1 MSRASMRRGLEL
13 TLRGFS
19 FVYLIAIIVGI
30 VVYKALFIKLLVGDP
45 FFAVY
50 GLSVAVYIL
59 SRFVLSLFYRSGKDQ
74 GIEPHVAIVMPGFN
88 EEEAIA
94 QSLRSLLQLDYPADK
109 LELVAV
115 NDGSTDRTLVEMRK
129 VEHEAKGRVHVI
141 SFPENRGKRAAM
153 AAGIRATDAEIIAF
167 VDSDSMLEPD
177 ALRVLVQHF
186 AKPKVGAV
194 AGHAEVLNIKESW
207 MSRMQAVRYF
217 VAFKVLKAAESVF
230 SSVTCCSGCFAAYRR
245 EAIMPHLEAWE
256 HQRFL
261 GRPATFGDDRSLTN
275 FVLRDWKIPYE
286 AKAISHTIVPATLK
300 KFLTQQV
307 RWKRSWT
314 RESLIAGR
322 FIWRKNP
329 IVALS
334 VYIGM
339 ILPLAAPIAAGRA
352 MLWRPIV
359 DHAGSPLLYLVGI
372 YAMATIYGLYYAM
385 RQNRWDALWVF
396 GILFV
401 FFYLC
406 FLVWQ
411 TYYAILTSNRTS
423 WGTRPSQH
431 VQVVEEPA

>member
-1 MSRASMRRGLEL
+1 MSRTKRGLEL
-13 TLRGFS
+13 ALRAFS

-30 VVYKALFIKLLVGDP
+30 VVYKALFIRLLVGDP

-50 GLSVAVYIL
+50 GISVAVYIL
-59 SRFVLSLFYRSGKDQ
+59 SRFILSLFYRSGKDQ

-129 VEHEAKGRVHVI
+129 VEQEANGRVHVI

-261 GRPATFGDDRSLTN
+261 GREATFGDDRSLTN

-334 VYIGM
+334 VYVGM

-352 MLWRPIV
+352 MLYRPIV
-359 DHAGSPLLYLVGI
+359 DHAGSPLLYLIGI

-431 VQVVEEPA
+431 VQVAEKPA